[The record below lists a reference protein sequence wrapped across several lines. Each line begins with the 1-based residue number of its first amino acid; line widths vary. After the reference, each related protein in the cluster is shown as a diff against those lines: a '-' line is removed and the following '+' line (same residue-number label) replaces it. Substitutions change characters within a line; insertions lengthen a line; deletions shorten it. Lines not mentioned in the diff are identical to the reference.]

1 LIRLKEVNLL
11 KTRLSSGQL
20 EKILQ
25 KISTCEELT
34 LSRLDISYNDIS
46 GLPED
51 VLIKAISRM
60 EKLVLK
66 HSNLSQPQLNAIAW
80 ASEMC
85 NDRVLL

>member
-1 LIRLKEVNLL
+1 MIRLEEVNLL
-11 KTRLSSGQL
+11 KTRLSPGQL

-51 VLIKAISRM
+51 VLIKAISRL

-66 HSNLSQPQLNAIAW
+66 HSNLSQPQLNAISL